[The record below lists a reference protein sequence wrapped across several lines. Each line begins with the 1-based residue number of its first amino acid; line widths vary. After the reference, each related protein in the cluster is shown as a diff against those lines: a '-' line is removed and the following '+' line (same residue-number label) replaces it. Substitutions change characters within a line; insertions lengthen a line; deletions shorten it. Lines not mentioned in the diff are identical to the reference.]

1 MNIDPTNKK
10 LLRILEHDS
19 SLTIKQLS
27 EKVNLSP
34 TAVNERINKL
44 KKLGIIKYYSATLDK
59 EKLGLSLTVFC
70 FIKLAMHDK
79 QKVSLVLMELK
90 NCSSIKEI
98 YNTSGE
104 YDFLLKIITKDMK
117 SYQEVL
123 MKNISEIKEI
133 GHINS
138 IFVMSDIK
146 TDHTFI

>member
-1 MNIDPTNKK
+1 MKIDSINENI
-10 LLRILEHDS
+10 LRILEQNS
-19 SLTIKQLS
+19 SYTVKQLS
-27 EKVNLSP
+27 DKVNLSP

-44 KKLGIIKYYSATLDK
+44 EKSGIIKNYTAKLDK

-70 FIKLAMHDK
+70 FIKLSVHDK
-79 QKVSLVLMELK
+79 QKVSLVLFELK
-90 NCSSIKEI
+90 NCKEIKEI

-104 YDFLLKIITKDMK
+104 YDFLLKIITRDMK

-146 TDHTFI
+146 TDFTLI